1 MKTASII
8 INIAI
13 FLTTLTIL
21 ILYFRQDGRW
31 QVDKGRKAFRFFTVL
46 SNAFCAIAALAMA
59 VSQIGGAVP
68 RPVLLMKY
76 LATVSVTVTLATVFL
91 FLGPTMGGYR
101 DLLKGDNLYMHLI
114 GPVLAILSYAFLEK
128 REMAFPT
135 ALTGLIP
142 VALYGGMYLYRVVYA
157 PEDRRWKDFYGF
169 NKGGKWPL
177 ALAAMLGGTLIVCV
191 LLWIA

>member
-128 REMAFPT
+128 REMAFPM

-157 PEDRRWKDFYGF
+157 PEDRCWEDFYGF

>member
-46 SNAFCAIAALAMA
+46 SNTFCAIAALAMA

-157 PEDRRWKDFYGF
+157 PEDRRWEDFYGF

>member
-157 PEDRRWKDFYGF
+157 PEDRRWEDFYGF

>member
-101 DLLKGDNLYMHLI
+101 DLLKDDNLYMHLI